1 MNINIRIDKFLWAVR
16 IYKTRS
22 LSSEK
27 CRKSQVLI
35 NGVEAK
41 PSRIVK
47 EGDIIEIKV
56 PPIVRKYQVLKL
68 LENRVG
74 AKLVPEYIIELTPEL
89 ELKKLFEKK
98 INFVSFKPGSG
109 RPTKRDRRMINKFLG
124 DEQ

>member
-1 MNINIRIDKFLWAVR
+1 MTLNIRIDKFLWAVR

-35 NGVEAK
+35 NGVEVK

-56 PPIVRKYQVLKL
+56 SPIVRKYQVFKL

-74 AKLVPEYIIELTPEL
+74 AKLVSEYIIELTPET
-89 ELKKLFEKK
+89 ELKKLSKKK

-109 RPTKRDRRMINKFLG
+109 RPTKRDRRMIIKFLR
-124 DEQ
+124 D